1 MNKKISD
8 KDKKDWEN
16 FISNTKKL
24 EDKDQVFEKKKIHKI
39 KTIDLHGLSLDQ
51 ANKTVEKF
59 VIDSYNSGISKLIIV
74 TGKGLHSQNEQNPY
88 VSKKYSILKYSIPEY
103 VKNNNEIKKYIFDI
117 KEADVKDGGSGA
129 FYIYL
134 KKK

>member
-1 MNKKISD
+1 MNKISN
-8 KDKKDWEN
+8 KDKKDWES

-24 EDKDQVFEKKKIHKI
+24 EDKDRVFEKKKNHQT
-39 KTIDLHGLSLDQ
+39 KTLDLHGLSLDQ
-51 ANKTVEKF
+51 ANKIVEKF
-59 VIDSYNSGISKLIIV
+59 IIDSYNSGISKLIIV

-88 VSKKYSILKYSIPEY
+88 VSQKYSILRYSIPEY
-103 VKNNNEIKKYIFDI
+103 VKNNNEIKKYILGI
-117 KEADVKDGGSGA
+117 KEADVRDGGSGA